1 MPRWT
6 LFGAI
11 AVVLTVAFVVLARSS
26 ATAIRAALDAR
37 ENPAAPPHPA
47 ASVLESDRLLV
58 GNVVTSHGLMLA
70 LTLGAVWYARV
81 PLTTL
86 GIGVPTVGTVAVGAG
101 LGLALAVGNE
111 ASARLAERL
120 GLERDERL
128 RALLAPDGP
137 VGWLAL
143 LVVVLPLVAVA
154 EETLFRAV
162 LVGGLAAGF
171 GVSPWAL
178 ALVSSVAF
186 GLGHGLQGETG
197 VAVTTGLG
205 LGLAAAF
212 VLTGSLAVVVVAHY
226 LVNALEFVVNEG
238 VRSRRGRLQSLE

>member
-6 LFGAI
+6 LFGAV
-11 AVVLTVAFVVLARSS
+11 AVVLAVAFVVLARSS
-26 ATAIRAALDAR
+26 ATAVRAALDAR
-37 ENPAAPPHPA
+37 ETPAAPPHPA

-58 GNVVTSHGLMLA
+58 GNVVATHGLLFA
-70 LTLGAVWYARV
+70 LTLVAVRYAEV
-81 PLTTL
+81 PLAPL
-86 GIGVPTVGTVAVGAG
+86 GIGVPTVGTVSLGVG

-111 ASARLAERL
+111 ASARLAERV
-120 GLERDERL
+120 GLDRDERL
-128 RALLAPDGP
+128 RALLAPDRP

-143 LVVVLPLVAVA
+143 LVVVLPLVALA

-178 ALVSSVAF
+178 ALVSSIAF
-186 GLGHGLQGETG
+186 GLGHGLQGEAG

-205 LGLAAAF
+205 LVLAAAF
-212 VLTGSLAVVVVAHY
+212 VLTESLAVVVVAHY

-238 VRSRRGRLQSLE
+238 VRARR